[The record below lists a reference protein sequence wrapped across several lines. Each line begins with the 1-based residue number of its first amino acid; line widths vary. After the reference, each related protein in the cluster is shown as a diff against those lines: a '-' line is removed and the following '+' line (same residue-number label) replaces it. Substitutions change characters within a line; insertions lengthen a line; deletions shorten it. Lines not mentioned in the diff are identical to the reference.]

1 MAISPAN
8 MYADLLRYD
17 LCAFIHRSFLE
28 LEQSKFH
35 WNWHLEVLAAKLED
49 VRQGRCKRLI
59 VNVPPRHL
67 KSHAISIAFAAW
79 LLGHDP
85 TKKILSVTYAQ
96 DLSDNLARRSRT
108 LMTSGFYEALFET
121 RLSKGREAVSDFETT
136 SGGYRLSTSIGGVL
150 TGRGADIIIIDD
162 PLKSDD
168 ALSESRRRSV
178 NEWYDNTLRSRLNSQ
193 EEGAIIIVM
202 QRLHADDLVAHVQQ
216 SETWEVLSFPAVAE
230 RDETYDIATPYGRKQ
245 FQRKEGEILQPT
257 LLSPTTL
264 EVHRRAMTEYN
275 FVAQY
280 QQNPQPPAGIIVKRE
295 WLKFYGPSD
304 LPENFDVVM
313 QSWDTANK
321 DSELANFSV
330 CTTWGLKD
338 DRIYLLNVFRR
349 KLNFPQLKRSVLE
362 LADLH
367 RVDVVLVEDK
377 ASGTSLIQEL
387 RAEGFSKVEA
397 APSLDG
403 DKIMRL
409 HGQTAKIEGEFV
421 LFPKEAPW
429 LDAYLHELVS
439 FPNAKNDDQVDS
451 TVFAL
456 AWSTPKGGARGW
468 LKYYGDLVAEMHGNQ
483 TDKNEMFPVRLPP
496 PASTYHLI
504 TGRQINVP
512 KNRIVEMTEEEFRP
526 LINSG
531 AKRADG
537 NL

>member
-1 MAISPAN
+1 MALSPAN

-35 WNWHLEVLAAKLED
+35 WNWHIEVLAAKLEEI
-49 VRQGRCKRLI
+49 RRGRCKRLI

-67 KSHAISIAFAAW
+67 KSHAISIAFPA
-79 LLGHDP
+79 LVLGHDP
-85 TKKILSVTYAQ
+85 AKKILSVTYAQ

-108 LMTSGFYEALFET
+108 LMTSGFYEALFDT

-136 SGGYRLSTSIGGVL
+136 SGGYRLSTSVGGVL

-162 PLKSDD
+162 PLKADD
-168 ALSESRRRSV
+168 ALSEPRRRSV
-178 NEWYDNTLRSRLNSQ
+178 NDWYDNTLRSRLNSQ
-193 EEGAIIIVM
+193 EDGAIIIVM

-216 SETWEVLSFPAVAE
+216 SETWDVLSFPAVAE
-230 RDETYDIATPYGRKQ
+230 QDETYDIATPYGRKLI
-245 FQRKEGEILQPT
+245 QRAEGEILQPT

-264 EVHRRAMTEYN
+264 EIHRRAMTEYN
-275 FVAQY
+275 FAAQY
-280 QQNPQPPAGIIVKRE
+280 QQNPQPPSGIIVKRE

-304 LPENFDVVM
+304 LPEKFDVVV

-338 DRIYLLNVFRR
+338 AFIYLLNVFRR
-349 KLNFPQLKRSVLE
+349 KLNFPQLKRSVRE
-362 LADLH
+362 LADLYH
-367 RVDVVLVEDK
+367 ANLVLVEDK

-387 RAEGFSKVEA
+387 RAEEFSDVQA

-409 HGQTAKIEGEFV
+409 HGQTAKIEGGFV
-421 LFPKEAPW
+421 LFPKEAAW
-429 LDAYLHELVS
+429 LDAYVHELVG

-456 AWSTPKGGARGW
+456 AWSTPKGGARAW
-468 LKYYGDLVAEMHGNQ
+468 LKYMKNEVDKMHGNQ
-483 TDKNEMFPVRLPP
+483 TDKNEMFRVWLPP
-496 PASTYHLI
+496 PATTHQLF

-512 KNRIVEMTEEEFRP
+512 KNRIVEMTDDEFKP

-531 AKRADG
+531 ARRVD
-537 NL
+537 